1 MLEIVQYKT
10 DKAKKLIDQLSHRQQ
25 QVTPRI
31 EQQVR
36 NIIRAVQKDGD
47 KAVIQ
52 YTKEFD
58 DVIHSSKSM
67 RLSESVLKQAAA
79 KVSPDFV
86 KVIKRAII
94 NISAFHQKQKF
105 SSWTMKGPDG
115 VTLGQKVYPLN
126 RVGLYV
132 PGGSGAYPSSI
143 LMNVIPARIAGVREV
158 AVVTPPFRKGI
169 SPEVAAALLE
179 MEVKEVYLIGGAQA
193 VAALAYGTESI
204 KRVDK
209 VVGPGNLFVSTAKR
223 LVFGDVDI
231 DMVAGP
237 SEIVIIIDDS
247 INPAWVASDILA
259 QAEHGSGYEMA
270 VCISTS
276 PKAAIALHRELIAQ
290 VAKSPRKALMEKSL
304 SFGGGL
310 FVVNTIQE
318 AAELADVLS
327 PEHLEIC
334 VKQPAKIA
342 GMVHNAGAI
351 FLGQWT
357 PEAVGDYF
365 AGPSHVLPT
374 GGTSRFFSP
383 LGVYDFLKRTSV
395 IEYSR
400 EALKKQGKDII
411 VMAQAEGF
419 HHHADSVARR
429 LAEK

>member
-10 DKAKKLIDQLSHRQQ
+10 DKAKKLMEQLGQRQQ

-36 NIIRAVQKDGD
+36 NIVRAVQKDGD

-58 DVIHSSKSM
+58 DVIHTPKSL
-67 RLSESVLKQAAA
+67 RLSESTLKQAASGA
-79 KVSPDFV
+79 NPEFIKVM
-86 KVIKRAII
+86 KKAIV
-94 NISAFHQKQKF
+94 NISTFHQRQKI
-105 SSWTMKGPDG
+105 SSWSMKGPDG
-115 VTLGQKVYPLN
+115 VTMGQKIYPLN

-179 MEVKEVYLIGGAQA
+179 LQVKEIYLIGGAQA
-193 VAALAYGTESI
+193 VAALAYGTPTI
-204 KRVDK
+204 RRVDK

-223 LVFGDVDI
+223 VIFGDVDI

-247 INPAWVASDILA
+247 INPAWVAADMLA
-259 QAEHGSGYEMA
+259 QAEHGSGYEMS

-276 PKAAIALHRELIAQ
+276 PKAAVALHRELIAQ
-290 VAKSPRKALMEKSL
+290 VSKSPRKALMEKSL

-310 FVVNTIQE
+310 FVVNNIQE
-318 AAELADVLS
+318 AAELADYLA

-342 GMVHNAGAI
+342 AMIRNAGAM
-351 FLGQWT
+351 FLGPWT
-357 PEAVGDYF
+357 PEAVGDYY

-374 GGTSRFFSP
+374 GGTARFFSP
-383 LGVYDFLKRTSV
+383 LGVYDFLKRSSFV
-395 IEYSR
+395 EYSR
-400 EALKKQGKDII
+400 EALRKQGKEIV

>member
-79 KVSPDFV
+79 KVNPEFI

-395 IEYSR
+395 VEYSR